1 MYLRETIEML
11 DYSKT
16 GMTLI
21 LIIGLVIVS
30 ELVSAQAR
38 KKIM

>member
-11 DYSKT
+11 DYPKT

-21 LIIGLVIVS
+21 VIIGLVIVS
-30 ELVSAQAR
+30 EIVSANAR

>member
-1 MYLRETIEML
+1 MYLRKTIEML

-21 LIIGLVIVS
+21 VIIGLVIVS
-30 ELVSAQAR
+30 ELVSAQVR
-38 KKIM
+38 KRIM